1 VGDMAVNFK
10 LEGLDQVQSKLD
22 LLANPKKAKSIARKA
37 ARQAMNIARDV
48 ARSAARNLDDPI
60 TSEKIYK
67 EIVVRGG
74 KSRDSNSIVI
84 KVGVRGG
91 AKMPYVNSSENRRT
105 GRVGKTYQVE
115 GKVFYWR
122 FLEFGTSR
130 QPATP
135 FLRPAL
141 SNNIDAITNKFS
153 EVFSAEID
161 KELAL

>member
-1 VGDMAVNFK
+1 MSVEFRMTGMDQLQRKIEK
-10 LEGLDQVQSKLD
+10 LS
-22 LLANPKKAKSIARKA
+22 NPKKAKAIARKA

-48 ARSAARNLDDPI
+48 ARNAARNLDDPN
-60 TSEKIYK
+60 TPEKIFK
-67 EIVVRGG
+67 DIVVIGG

-91 AKMPYVNSSENRRT
+91 ARIPYARNDNNRRS
-105 GRVGKTYQVE
+105 GRVGKSYQVE

-141 SNNIDAITNKFS
+141 SNNIDSITSKFAQ
-153 EVFSAEID
+153 VFNTEID
-161 KELAL
+161 KELA

>member
-1 VGDMAVNFK
+1 MA
-10 LEGLDQVQSKLD
+10 
-22 LLANPKKAKSIARKA
+22 AIRRPAKC
-37 ARQAMNIARDV
+37 
-48 ARSAARNLDDPI
+48 
-60 TSEKIYK
+60 
-67 EIVVRGG
+67 G
-74 KSRDSNSIVI
+74 
-84 KVGVRGG
+84 
-91 AKMPYVNSSENRRT
+91 
-105 GRVGKTYQVE
+105 
-115 GKVFYWR
+115 VFYWR

>member
-1 VGDMAVNFK
+1 MAVNFK

-84 KVGVRGG
+84 KVANTV
-91 AKMPYVNSSENRRT
+91 
-105 GRVGKTYQVE
+105 
-115 GKVFYWR
+115 
-122 FLEFGTSR
+122 
-130 QPATP
+130 
-135 FLRPAL
+135 
-141 SNNIDAITNKFS
+141 
-153 EVFSAEID
+153 
-161 KELAL
+161 